1 MIFTLREEIVILT
14 LIFCFCMFTIPLI
27 LITANENRKV
37 NRIKPIDVRKDF
49 NELGFKQKVLIDSIS
64 VLGSQ
69 RNESRITLIDLI
81 NSTDDDLRKHYP
93 NLEIDSHSS
102 ASPKQ
107 VRNVWKKFKFTNG
120 TVLESESL
128 RLPLKVDW

>member
-1 MIFTLREEIVILT
+1 MVFTLREEIVILT

-37 NRIKPIDVRKDF
+37 NRIKPIEIRKDF
-49 NELGFKQKVLIDSIS
+49 NELGFKQQVLIDSIS
-64 VLGSQ
+64 VLESQ
-69 RNESRITLIDLI
+69 RKESRITLIDLI
-81 NSTDDDLRKHYP
+81 NSTDDDLHKHYP
-93 NLEIDSHSS
+93 NLKIGSHSS

-107 VRNVWKKFKFTNG
+107 VRNVWKKFEFTNG
-120 TVLESESL
+120 TVLKSKSL